1 MSADTATL
9 RFDGR
14 VALVTGAGR
23 GMGRVHAALLA
34 ARGASV
40 VVSDSGTGFDGS
52 GSDDSVAEQAASDLR
67 QAGGKASAFTGNLAT
82 TEGARGAVRH
92 ALDRHGRLDIIIHNA
107 GFSRSAPYAQSRI
120 EDLDDLYAINTRA
133 AALMVAEAWPAMS
146 AQQHGRV
153 VFVGS
158 TAMYG
163 MSDAVYYAA
172 IKASY
177 LGLARSL
184 AEAGRDSGVKVNLIG
199 PSAVSRLADTIEESE
214 FKRWFFETMRPELVT
229 ALVAYLSHEDCAVS
243 GESFAV
249 AGGRVA
255 RILMGETQGFIDRQL
270 TPERVRDAI
279 AAGRDAQGFTPFSDY
294 VSSAALLMEL
304 LGHAPGEPLAPLT
317 YSKPGD

>member
-1 MSADTATL
+1 MTQAETL
-9 RFDGR
+9 RFDGQ

-23 GMGRVHAALLA
+23 GMGRVHAELLA
-34 ARGASV
+34 ARGATV

-52 GSDDSVAEQAASDLR
+52 GSDESVARQAVNDLR
-67 QAGGKASAFTGNLAT
+67 AAGGEASAWTGDLAT

-92 ALDRHGRLDIIIHNA
+92 ALELHGRLDIIIHNA
-107 GFSRSAPYAQSRI
+107 GFSRSALYLQSRI

-133 AALMVAEAWPAMS
+133 AALMVEEAWPAMT
-146 AQQHGRV
+146 AQQHGRI

-184 AEAGRDSGVKVNLIG
+184 ADAGRDSGISVNLIG
-199 PSAVSRLADTIEESE
+199 PSAVSRLADTIDESE
-214 FKRWFFETMRPELVT
+214 FKTWFFETMRPELVT
-229 ALVAYLSHEDCAVS
+229 ALVALLSHRDCPVS

-255 RILMGETQGFIDRQL
+255 RILMGETDGFIDREL

-279 AAGRDAQGFTPFSDY
+279 AEGRHDTGFTPFADY
-294 VSSAALLMEL
+294 VYSAGKLMDL
-304 LGHAPGEPLAPLT
+304 LGYSPSQPLAPLT
-317 YSKPGD
+317 YSKPED

>member
-1 MSADTATL
+1 MTRSETL
-9 RFDGR
+9 RFDGQ

-23 GMGRVHAALLA
+23 GMGRVHAELLA
-34 ARGASV
+34 ARGATV

-52 GSDDSVAEQAASDLR
+52 GSDESVARQAADELR
-67 QAGGKASAFTGNLAT
+67 AAGGKASAWTGDLAT

-92 ALDRHGRLDIIIHNA
+92 ALDQYGRLDIIIHNA
-107 GFSRSAPYAQSRI
+107 GFSRSAPYSQSRI

-133 AALMVAEAWPAMS
+133 AALMVEEAWPAMA
-146 AQQHGRV
+146 AQQHGRI

-177 LGLARSL
+177 LGLVRSL
-184 AEAGRDSGVKVNLIG
+184 AEAGRDSGIAVNLIG
-199 PSAVSRLADTIEESE
+199 PSAVSRLADTIDESE
-214 FKRWFFETMRPELVT
+214 FKTWFFETMRPELVT
-229 ALVAYLSHEDCAVS
+229 ALVGWLAHRDCTVS

-255 RILMGETQGFIDRQL
+255 RILMGETDGFIDREL

-279 AAGRDAQGFTPFSDY
+279 AQGSHDTGFTPFADY
-294 VSSAALLMEL
+294 VSSAGKLMDL
-304 LGHAPGEPLAPLT
+304 LGYSPSEPLAPLT
-317 YSKPGD
+317 YSQPDD